1 MNETIGMIAGFCT
14 TISFVPQII
23 RIIKTNDTAGIS
35 FYMYLIFVIGLLL
48 WLFYGILIQS
58 NAVIFTNAATFILA
72 GTVLIMKLR
81 NMIFKDKSAEKIRE
95 NAVN

>member
-23 RIIKTNDTAGIS
+23 RIVKTNDTAGIS

-48 WLFYGILIQS
+48 WLIYGMLIQS

-72 GTVLIMKLR
+72 GIVLMMKLR
-81 NMIFKDKSAEKIRE
+81 NMIFKDKSTKKPEEDTR
-95 NAVN
+95 N